1 MYVYIY
7 AHIYIYYP
15 GPANE
20 QKKKV
25 VLVNDLVFSQL
36 TYFGSDR
43 AIHPNDPKWQKFW
56 LKSNFL
62 CVSMV
67 SHPITSLSFTIAT
80 LVALIDTLT
89 CLTGSMGACAFR
101 PEAPAMLC
109 LLFFAG
115 VVHCS
120 GIGCQLAEISMLYDT
135 CCSDSG
141 SQRCTIWDRCVFVC
155 VWDFTHTTIYLALF
169 TRPKAV
175 MQNTYDSHV
184 FTPQIWDGNSPQ
196 NSKSSIFKFFR
207 TKTAP
212 QIGRKNPQSA
222 HKNPQTGANQDFCPD
237 VFWQNVFYRSKA
249 RFKWQILLI

>member
-1 MYVYIY
+1 MT
-7 AHIYIYYP
+7 
-15 GPANE
+15 
-20 QKKKV
+20 
-25 VLVNDLVFSQL
+25 LFLDVFSQL
-36 TYFGSDR
+36 IYFGSDR
-43 AIHPNDPKWQKFW
+43 AIQPKRPKMAEIW

-80 LVALIDTLT
+80 LVALIDPWRVWLDPWGPALSGLSPRYALSFIL
-89 CLTGSMGACAFR
+89 CRGGALFR
-101 PEAPAMLC
+101 DWMPIGRNFNAVWHV
-109 LLFFAG
+109 LFRFW
-115 VVHCS
+115 
-120 GIGCQLAEISMLYDT
+120 LAKI
-135 CCSDSG
+135 
-141 SQRCTIWDRCVFVC
+141 QRCTIWDRCVFVC
-155 VWDFTHTTIYLALF
+155 VWDFTHTTIYLELF

-237 VFWQNVFYRSKA
+237 VFWQNDFFRSKA